1 MDVIDKF
8 KEVTGYDISGFF
20 SMFVNFSNLY
30 YDNYLEYYR
39 GTSTLNK
46 DGAELIDQL
55 RIESLKIE
63 DIFNLNKNS
72 LSSNIEIWE
81 LYEDFTNIKIKI
93 ETILAS
99 PKWMRAS
106 YISDYDR
113 NVDTVQI
120 LKQNQSLEGLSRDLG
135 YDIPDDDWAS
145 LAVNNSL
152 LEELYDLT
160 GGNLLKVTFLN
171 NSRINSTSVVDVM
184 VNKNILGK
192 DLNKNLSITN
202 DDLTV
207 LEPEQTL
214 NQAAEILIGL
224 IKGSVPEFP
233 NDGID
238 SSIVGS
244 NLKAFKYPMI
254 FRQLYEVFKK
264 DDTFREME
272 ITSTGVS
279 EDNASMEL
287 RIVSKLNDV
296 LNRGVYING

>member
-1 MDVIDKF
+1 MDVLDKF
-8 KEVTGYDISGFF
+8 KEVTGYDISKFF
-20 SMFVNFSNLY
+20 SMFVDFNNRY
-30 YDNYLEYYR
+30 YDNFLEYYR
-39 GTSTLNK
+39 GESTLNR
-46 DGAELIDQL
+46 DGAALIGQL
-55 RIESLKIE
+55 SEESLKIE

-81 LYEDFTNIKIKI
+81 LYEDFTDVKVKI
-93 ETILAS
+93 ETIVAS

-106 YISDYDR
+106 YVSDYDR
-113 NVDTVQI
+113 NVDTIQI

-135 YDIPDDDWAS
+135 YDAPDDDWAS